1 MRNRFSFISFV
12 AGLLLVWPVLL
23 HAADGGL
30 PAKSDFLFAQA
41 ETQVAAGRYLEAI
54 GLYQT
59 VADTSP
65 DAGEKARALLLV
77 GYAHAQYLDQHDKA
91 LVYFDYILTN
101 WPGSAAAEE
110 ALYRKGMVLYKTE
123 RYAMAYQAFT
133 AYQERYPRTGRRYTA
148 GVWAESA
155 ANLAANQALRMNR
168 ESLSAVRKNT
178 TVRVLI
184 VEAADTVRLASD
196 TRLTIT
202 DMASGKGSVLR
213 SQTAAI
219 GAKQGRLA
227 INGKSTHLARCRITS
242 PQPIAVNGTRY
253 RGAVVV
259 SADDGT
265 VSAINHVDI
274 EPYLYGVVPREMPAS
289 WPEQALMAQA
299 VASRTYALY
308 VKQKSADPLFDVRA
322 TTASQV
328 YGGHDAEMPAAN
340 RAVDATQGQVLTYN
354 GNLIVAYFHANSGGY
369 TECPENVWGAAL
381 PYLTARPDRYSR
393 EVPGSR
399 WEFFLPYAEA
409 QARLALY
416 GVHVGGVRKLKFN
429 GKNRSGRIQDVAVV
443 SDTGTWNMPG
453 NLFRLAIG
461 STRLKSMCFEADG
474 NDQGV
479 LFRGAGYGHGVGMSQ
494 WGARTMALEGHD
506 YKTILKHYYRNIT
519 IASLEH

>member
-1 MRNRFSFISFV
+1 M
-12 AGLLLVWPVLL
+12 WPVLL
-23 HAADGGL
+23 HAANGGL
-30 PAKSDFLFAQA
+30 PAESDFLFAQA

-59 VADTSP
+59 VADTTP

-91 LVYFDYILTN
+91 LLYFDYILTN

-110 ALYRKGMVLYKTE
+110 ALYRKGMVLYETE
-123 RYAMAYQAFT
+123 RYAKAYQAFT
-133 AYQERYPRTGRRYTA
+133 AYQERYPHTGRRYTA

-155 ANLAANQALRMNR
+155 ANLAATQALRMNR
-168 ESLSAVRKNT
+168 ESLAAVRKDT
-178 TVRVLI
+178 TVRVL
-184 VEAADTVRLASD
+184 VAESADTVHLASG
-196 TRLTIT
+196 TRLTLT
-202 DMASGKGSVLR
+202 DTASGKTSMLR
-213 SQTAAI
+213 SQATTI
-219 GAKQGRLA
+219 GAKQGRLT
-227 INGKSTHLARCRITS
+227 INGKSTATTRCRITS

-259 SADDGT
+259 SADGGT

-308 VKQKSADPLFDVRA
+308 VKQKSADRSFDVRA

-328 YGGHDAEMPAAN
+328 YGGYDAEMPAAN

-381 PYLTARPDRYSR
+381 PYLADRPDRYSR
-393 EVPGSR
+393 EVPGSQ
-399 WEFFLPYAEA
+399 WEFFLPYDEA
-409 QARLALY
+409 QAQLARY
-416 GVHVGGVRKLKFN
+416 GVHVGGVRGFVFN
-429 GKNRSGRIQDVAVV
+429 GKSRSGRIQDVSVV
-443 SDTGTWNMPG
+443 SDAGVWHMPG
-453 NLFRLAIG
+453 NMFRLAIG
-461 STRLKSMCFEADG
+461 STRLKSMCFEAARS
-474 NDQGV
+474 DQGV

-519 IASLEH
+519 IASLDR